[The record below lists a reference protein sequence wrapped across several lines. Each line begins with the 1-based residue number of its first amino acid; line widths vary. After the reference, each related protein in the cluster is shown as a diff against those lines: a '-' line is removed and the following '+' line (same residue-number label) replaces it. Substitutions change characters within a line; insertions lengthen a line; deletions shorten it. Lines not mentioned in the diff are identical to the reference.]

1 MNISVVRHSIRNRG
15 GDRLVLDYLAYLV
28 KHGHTITYWTNEVNT
43 HFAIDPKI
51 EIRKIPFPGIL
62 GTILFTLFTAFKTEV
77 VLVDLVVTACFASLR
92 NKTKILYLA
101 QDYDISYHKS
111 KLIKAFVGLCYQ
123 FVLHTMGVRTISVS
137 QGLAEKLQQYHPKH
151 LSTISNG
158 VNLNFFVR
166 DQNLRFSTKKDK
178 SFSIL
183 LFAREDYR
191 KGLDIAKKSLE
202 HLRQL
207 RPQPD
212 WEVWTIGSEKI
223 ELPGITIKNWGLLKS
238 DEDMKAVLSAADIY
252 LVPSR
257 SEGLSLL
264 LLQAIACQCAIVT
277 TAASTIIQHECD
289 GLVSPIEDWKSLADH
304 LNRVL
309 GDADLRK
316 KLMQHSRL
324 LAEEYSLDKSCR
336 KFEKELLFFVPQHNS
351 KQKENNP

>member
-1 MNISVVRHSIRNRG
+1 MRISVVRHSIRNRG

-28 KHGHTITYWTNEVNT
+28 KQRHDITYWTNEVNT

-62 GTILFTLFTAFKTEV
+62 GTILFTLLTGFKTEV
-77 VLVDLVVTACFASLR
+77 ILVDLVVMAGFASLR
-92 NKTKILYLA
+92 NKKKILYLA

-111 KLIKAFVGLCYQ
+111 TFIKTFVGFCYR
-123 FVLHTMGVRTISVS
+123 FALHTMGVRTISVS
-137 QGLAEKLQQYHPKH
+137 QGLTDKLKQYDPKH
-151 LSTISNG
+151 LSTIPNG
-158 VNLNFFVR
+158 VNLNFFFR
-166 DQNLRFSTKKDK
+166 DQNSKFSTKKDK
-178 SFSIL
+178 FFSIL

-207 RPQPD
+207 RPGTD

-238 DEDMKAVLSAADIY
+238 DEDMKAILSAADIY

-264 LLQAIACQCAIVT
+264 LLQAIACECAIVT
-277 TAASTIIQHECD
+277 TAASTIIQNECT

-309 GDADLRK
+309 SDTDLRK
-316 KLMQHSRL
+316 KLMHNSRI
-324 LAEEYSLDKSCR
+324 LAQEYSLDKSCR
-336 KFEKELLFFVPQHNS
+336 KFEEELLLFVPHRNS
-351 KQKENNP
+351 K